1 MAKRPTRLS
10 TKSATIGERS
20 MPEIGGITRLNT
32 LRYGSTILPILSRM
46 RLNESFETVIQEDRH
61 HTTMQKL

>member
-20 MPEIGGITRLNT
+20 TPEIGGITFLNT
-32 LRYGSTILPILSRM
+32 LRYGSTILPIASRM
-46 RLNESFETVIQEDRH
+46 FLTESFETVIQEDRH